1 MRSADRLYM
10 ELLDHVS
17 ITVVDLT
24 LARRFYDAVMAA
36 LSCDKVYDLVDAI
49 AYGTRSNAKHAAHTY
64 LCLCIAGGRT
74 GRAPSLVLQSTNA
87 RCGTRV
93 LHRSPCTWRQLGWRA
108 GPETA
113 LPCLVAAFVR
123 DPSGNRLEA
132 VCHLT
137 AQTELVNSS

>member
-1 MRSADRLYM
+1 M

-64 LCLCIAGGRT
+64 LSVFASQEAALDERRHWCFKARTRDAVHAFYTAALAHGGSSD
-74 GRAPSLVLQSTNA
+74 GAPGLRPHYHASYY
-87 RCGTRV
+87 
-93 LHRSPCTWRQLGWRA
+93 
-108 GPETA
+108 
-113 LPCLVAAFVR
+113 AAFVR